1 VRLVPRSSGPQ
12 RQPGG
17 TSPLVRFMG
26 GWLVLSGVGFGVS
39 TVYALWYLGRNG
51 ELPMTPWGFRALE
64 GPLSRLG
71 TEQSMAFGAALVGLC
86 VLDSIAGIWLWQ
98 GRRRGAT
105 LGLATTPLALA
116 LGAGFDLPFLLWP
129 VPVRAAVLLSR
140 RAMLR

>member
-1 VRLVPRSSGPQ
+1 
-12 RQPGG
+12 
-17 TSPLVRFMG
+17 MG
-26 GWLVLSGVGFGVS
+26 GWLVLSGIGFGVS

-64 GPLSRLG
+64 GPLARLG
-71 TEQSMAFGAALVGLC
+71 TDQTMAFGTALVGLC
-86 VLDSIAGIWLWQ
+86 VLDSLAGTWLWQ

-129 VPVRAAVLLSR
+129 VPVRAAVLLAQR
-140 RAMLR
+140 GRLR